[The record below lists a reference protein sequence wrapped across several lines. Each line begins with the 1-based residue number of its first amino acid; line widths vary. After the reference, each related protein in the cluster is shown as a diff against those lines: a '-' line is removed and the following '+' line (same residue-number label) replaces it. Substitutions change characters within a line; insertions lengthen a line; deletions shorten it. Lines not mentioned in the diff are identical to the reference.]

1 MSNLIVYKS
10 NTGFTKSYVDMLER
24 RVLPC
29 EVVEISKLKKEQLKE
44 AEYIFYG
51 GPLKNN
57 VIEGLD
63 KFLKHYKLFEDKN
76 VFIFCTGIQPID
88 QEKKENVITAN
99 GLEFYH
105 IRLYLLPGG
114 MDFSKMSPLKQ
125 KMIKFGLK
133 AAAKS
138 GKMPAGVSP
147 EMIESRLTTPINL
160 VNSNALDRMVE
171 VYHMCK
177 LRPKNNWL
185 HRNFFH

>member
-105 IRLYLLPGG
+105 VRLYLLPGG

-125 KMIKFGLK
+125 KMIKGSKALIRKIINPNILSSMGDLLLLK
-133 AAAKS
+133 ITIL
-138 GKMPAGVSP
+138 VSTYLHTSTVK
-147 EMIESRLTTPINL
+147 IIYSYIN
-160 VNSNALDRMVE
+160 
-171 VYHMCK
+171 
-177 LRPKNNWL
+177 
-185 HRNFFH
+185 F

>member
-1 MSNLIVYKS
+1 MGNLIVYKS
-10 NTGFTKSYVDMLER
+10 NTGFTKRYVDMLER

-29 EVVEISKLKKEQLKE
+29 EVVEISKLKRDQIKN
-44 AEYIFYG
+44 ADYIFYG

-63 KFLKHYKLFEDKN
+63 KFLKHHKLFENKN

-105 IRLYLLPGG
+105 VRLYLLPGG
-114 MDFSKMSPLKQ
+114 MDFHKMSPMKQ
-125 KMIKFGLK
+125 KIMKMGFK
-133 AAAKS
+133 AAMKS
-138 GKMPAGVSP
+138 DQIPAGVTP
-147 EMIESRLTTPINL
+147 ELIEQRLNTPIDL
-160 VNSNALDRMVE
+160 VSNSAIDRMVD

-177 LRPKNNWL
+177 LRSKN
-185 HRNFFH
+185 